1 MANVAFKRGLESSLA
16 KSLYNYAGSDAVQV
30 TEGTFYLTSDTNRL
44 FIGKNVEGKGV
55 RAVPVN
61 QGALPVPSVDSLP
74 SAEAAIPGQFYY
86 VTSSN
91 ILCVS
96 SKGKWVQINPNTDT
110 TLSTRVTTGEVH
122 TAGGKT
128 FVQVKDVITDTSNMT
143 FTGHHGIEGGVGL
156 EVTVTE
162 VTDGLVKYPVI
173 KLTPSVYKI
182 STVVNESAASG
193 KGSVDIVVN
202 DGSAGDVH
210 KSTVSFTAGNNV
222 KIASSGEGKVT
233 VSATDTTLKQSA
245 SSMSF
250 NANGQ
255 LSVNIA
261 DTAGNT
267 VTVTETPKI
276 KLGDNA
282 TEYTFNGAVATLP
295 VYTKTE
301 VDAIK
306 KDLNAMHYKG
316 TAKGGVLATTASIGD
331 TYKIVGNDFT
341 IAKSVVNNVAD
352 LSYNTSTNSIA
363 LKHGDLI
370 IATGT
375 EVDGVITAATLKWDV
390 IESGE
395 QGYVNTTYRIVKAS
409 TGHGFEFQDRNGNNT
424 EAKFT
429 VESNGYMT
437 VSSSATGTENENI
450 VVKVNHN
457 EQANIPA
464 VTSNAAGEKKTQIKT
479 QSLKFSIPVLSY
491 DKAGHLTKVEYQ
503 EYEVVDTHVTV
514 KNKGTTGSVENG
526 VATISH
532 IIDIDSVEYA
542 MQMEL
547 ASSSLNISAS
557 TVEVDK
563 KTGQTKTKV
572 TIDLEWGTF

>member
-16 KSLYNYAGSDAVQV
+16 KSLYNYAGADAVQV

-44 FIGKNVEGKGV
+44 YIGKSIDGKGI

-96 SKGKWVQINPNTDT
+96 SNGKWVQINPNTDT

-128 FVQVKDVITDTSNMT
+128 FVQVKDVITDTSKNT
-143 FTGHHGIEGGVGL
+143 FEGHHGIEGGVGL

-162 VTDGLVKYPVI
+162 VTDGAAKYPVI

-182 STVVNESAASG
+182 STVVNESAAGG
-193 KGSVDIVVN
+193 KGSVDIVIN
-202 DGSAGDVH
+202 DDSAGDVH

-222 KIASSGEGKVT
+222 TIASGGEGKVT
-233 VSATDTTLKQSA
+233 VSAKDTTLKQET

-250 NANGQ
+250 DANGK
-255 LSVNIA
+255 LSVTID
-261 DTAGNT
+261 DTDGST
-267 VTVTETPKI
+267 VTVDATPKI
-276 KLGDNA
+276 KLGNNA
-282 TEYTFNGAVATLP
+282 TEYTFKGAVATLP
-295 VYTKTE
+295 VYTKAE

-316 TAKGGVLATTASIGD
+316 TAKNGVLATTASIGD

-341 IAKSVVNNVAD
+341 IAKTAVNNVAD

-409 TGHGFEFQDRNGNNT
+409 AGHGFEFQDRNGNST

-437 VSSSATGTENENI
+437 VSSSATGNENENI

-464 VTSNAAGEKKTQIKT
+464 AANNAAGEKKTQTKT
-479 QSLKFSIPVLSY
+479 QPLTFSIPVLSY

-503 EYEVVDTHVTV
+503 EYTVVDTHVTV
-514 KNKGTTGSVENG
+514 KNKGTTGSAENG

-532 IIDIDSVEYA
+532 IIDIDSIEYA
-542 MQMEL
+542 MQMQL
-547 ASSSLNISAS
+547 ASSSLKISTA
-557 TVEVDK
+557 TTEV
-563 KTGQTKTKV
+563 TGKPPVTKV

>member
-16 KSLYNYAGSDAVQV
+16 KSLYNYAGADAVQV

-44 FIGKNVEGKGV
+44 YIGKSIDGKGI

-96 SKGKWVQINPNTDT
+96 SNGKWVQINPNTDT

-128 FVQVKDVITDTSNMT
+128 FVQVKDVITDTSKMA

-162 VTDGLVKYPVI
+162 VTDGAAKYPVI

-193 KGSVDIVVN
+193 KGSVDIVIN
-202 DGSAGDVH
+202 DDSAGDVH
-210 KSTVSFTAGNNV
+210 KSTVSFTAGKNV

-233 VSATDTTLKQSA
+233 VSATDTTLKQA
-245 SSMSF
+245 GSSMSF
-250 NANGQ
+250 DANGQ
-255 LSVNIA
+255 LSVTIN
-261 DTAGNT
+261 DTNGT
-267 VTVTETPKI
+267 SVTVMETPKI
-276 KLGDNA
+276 KLGNNA
-282 TEYTFNGAVATLP
+282 TEYTFNGAIATLP
-295 VYTKTE
+295 VYTKSE

-316 TAKGGVLATTASIGD
+316 TAKGGILATTASIGD

-341 IAKSVVNNVAD
+341 IAKTAVNNVAD
-352 LSYNTSTNSIA
+352 LSYDTSKTSIA

-409 TGHGFEFQDRNGNNT
+409 TGHGFEFQDRNGKST

-437 VSSSATGTENENI
+437 VSSSASGNENENI

-457 EQANIPA
+457 EQAGIPA
-464 VTSNAAGEKKTQIKT
+464 AVSKAAEEKKTQVKT

-514 KNKGTTGSVENG
+514 KNKGTTGSAENG

-532 IIDIDSVEYA
+532 IIDIDSIEYA
-542 MQMEL
+542 MQMQL
-547 ASSSLNISAS
+547 ASSSLKISTS
-557 TVEVDK
+557 TTES
-563 KTGQTKTKV
+563 TGKPPITKV

>member
-16 KSLYNYAGSDAVQV
+16 KSLYNYVGADAVQV

-44 FIGKNVEGKGV
+44 YIGKNIDGKGV

-96 SKGKWVQINPNTDT
+96 SNGKWVQINPNTDT

-128 FVQVKDVITDTSNMT
+128 FVQVKDVITDSSTMS
-143 FTGHHGIEGGVGL
+143 FIGHHGIEGGVGL

-162 VTDGLVKYPVI
+162 VTDGAAKYPVI

-182 STVVNESAASG
+182 STVVNESGAGGHGAA
-193 KGSVDIVVN
+193 DIIIN

-210 KSTVSFTAGNNV
+210 KSTVSFSAGANV
-222 KIASSGEGKVT
+222 KITSGGEGKVT
-233 VSATDTTLKQSA
+233 VSATDTTLKQA
-245 SSMSF
+245 GSSMGF
-250 NANGQ
+250 DANGQ
-255 LSVNIA
+255 LSVTIN
-261 DTAGNT
+261 DTNGT
-267 VTVTETPKI
+267 SVTVMETPKI

-306 KDLNAMHYKG
+306 RDLNAMHYKG
-316 TAKGGVLATTASIGD
+316 TAKGGILATTASIGD

-341 IAKSVVNNVAD
+341 IAKTAVNNVAD
-352 LSYNTSTNSIA
+352 LSYNTSSNSIA

-409 TGHGFEFQDRNGNNT
+409 TGHGFEFQDRNGFTT

-429 VESNGYMT
+429 VESNNYMT
-437 VSSSATGTENENI
+437 VSSSATGNENENI
-450 VVKVNHN
+450 VLKVNHN
-457 EQANIPA
+457 EQAGIPTA
-464 VTSNAAGEKKTQIKT
+464 VSKSAEEKKTQIKT
-479 QSLKFSIPVLSY
+479 QPLKFSIPVLSY

-503 EYEVVDTHVTV
+503 EYEVVDTHVKIV
-514 KNKGTTGSVENG
+514 NKGTSSSVENG
-526 VATISH
+526 IATISH
-532 IIDIDSVEYA
+532 IINLDGIDYD

-547 ASSSLNISAS
+547 ASSSLNMSAS
-557 TVEVDK
+557 TIEVDK
-563 KTGQTKTKV
+563 ETHQTKTTV

>member
-1 MANVAFKRGLESSLA
+1 MANVAFKRGLESNLA
-16 KSLYNYAGSDAVQV
+16 KSLYNYAGADAVQV

-44 FIGKNVEGKGV
+44 YIGKSIDGKGV

-96 SKGKWVQINPNTDT
+96 SNGKWVQINPNTDT

-182 STVVNESAASG
+182 STVVNESGAGG
-193 KGSVDIVVN
+193 KGSADIVVN

-210 KSTVSFTAGNNV
+210 KSTVSFSAGENV
-222 KIASSGEGKVT
+222 KITSGGEGKVT
-233 VSATDTTLKQSA
+233 VTAKDTTLKQEG
-245 SSMSF
+245 SSMGF
-250 NANGQ
+250 DANGQ
-255 LSVNIA
+255 LSITIN
-261 DTAGNT
+261 DTNGT
-267 VTVTETPKI
+267 PVTVMETPKI
-276 KLGDNA
+276 KLGNNA
-282 TEYTFNGAVATLP
+282 TEYTFNGAIATLP
-295 VYTKTE
+295 VYTKSE

-316 TAKGGVLATTASIGD
+316 TAKNGVLATTASIGD

-352 LSYNTSTNSIA
+352 LSYNTSTNSIG

-409 TGHGFEFQDRNGNNT
+409 TGHGFEFQDRNGNST

-437 VSSSATGTENENI
+437 VSSSATGNENENI

-464 VTSNAAGEKKTQIKT
+464 ATSNKAEEKKTQIKT

-491 DKAGHLTKVEYQ
+491 DKAGHLTKV
-503 EYEVVDTHVTV
+503 
-514 KNKGTTGSVENG
+514 
-526 VATISH
+526 
-532 IIDIDSVEYA
+532 
-542 MQMEL
+542 
-547 ASSSLNISAS
+547 
-557 TVEVDK
+557 
-563 KTGQTKTKV
+563 
-572 TIDLEWGTF
+572 

>member
-1 MANVAFKRGLESSLA
+1 MANVAFKRGLETSLA
-16 KSLYNYAGSDAVQV
+16 KSLYNYAGADAVQV

-44 FIGKNVEGKGV
+44 YIGKSIDGKGV

-61 QGALPVPSVDSLP
+61 QGALPVPSVDALP

-86 VTSSN
+86 VSSSN

-96 SKGKWVQINPNTDT
+96 SNGKWVQINPNTDT
-110 TLSTRVTTGEVH
+110 SLSTRTTTGVVH

-128 FVQVKDVITDTSNMT
+128 FVQVSDVITDTSSNS
-143 FTGHHGIEGGVGL
+143 FVGQYGIEGSVGL

-162 VTDGLVKYPVI
+162 VTDGLAKYPVI
-173 KLTPSVYKI
+173 KLTPSVYRV
-182 STVVNESAASG
+182 SAVVDTSAASG
-193 KGSVDIVVN
+193 KGAVDIVVD
-202 DGSAGDVH
+202 DGSADDVH
-210 KSTVSFTAGNNV
+210 KSTISFTAGSNV
-222 KIASSGEGKVT
+222 KITSGGEGKVNIA
-233 VSATDTTLKQSA
+233 ATDTVLNQA
-245 SSMSF
+245 QSSMGF
-250 NANGQ
+250 DANGK

-261 DTAGNT
+261 DTDGNT
-267 VTVTETPKI
+267 VTVDATPKI
-276 KLGDNA
+276 KLGTNA

-295 VYTKTE
+295 VYTKAE

-316 TAKGGVLATTASIGD
+316 TAKNGVLATTASIGD
-331 TYKIVGNDFT
+331 TYKIVGNEFQ
-341 IAKSVVNNVAD
+341 IATNIVNNASD
-352 LSYNTSTNSIA
+352 LSYDTTKANVN

-375 EVDGVITAATLKWDV
+375 EVDGVITAATLKWDIV
-390 IESGE
+390 ESGE

-409 TGHGFEFQDRNGNNT
+409 SGHGFEFQDRNGNVT

-429 VESNGYMT
+429 VESNGYMA
-437 VSSSATGTENENI
+437 VSSSASGAENENI
-450 VVKVNHN
+450 VLTLNHK

-464 VTSNAAGEKKTQIKT
+464 AVNKTAGEKETQTKT
-479 QSLKFSIPVLSY
+479 QSLTFSIPVLSY

-503 EYEVVDTHVTV
+503 EYTVVDTHVTV
-514 KNKGTTGSVENG
+514 ASKGTLGSAENG

-532 IIDIDSVEYA
+532 IIDIDSIEHI
-542 MQMEL
+542 MQMQI
-547 ASSSLNISAS
+547 ASSSLKVSTSES
-557 TVEVDK
+557 TVDGKPV
-563 KTGQTKTKV
+563 TKV

>member
-16 KSLYNYAGSDAVQV
+16 KSLYNYAGADAVQV

-44 FIGKNVEGKGV
+44 YIGKNVTGKGI

-96 SKGKWVQINPNTDT
+96 SNGKWVQINPNTDT

-128 FVQVKDVITDTSNMT
+128 FVQVKDVITDTSPMD
-143 FTGHHGIEGGVGL
+143 FVGQYGIEGGVGL

-162 VTDGLVKYPVI
+162 ITDGATKYPVI

-182 STVVNESAASG
+182 STVVDTSAASG
-193 KGSVDIVVN
+193 KGAVDIVIN

-210 KSTVSFTAGNNV
+210 KSTVSFTAGSNV
-222 KIASSGEGKVT
+222 KIASGGEGKVT

-250 NANGQ
+250 DANGQ

-276 KLGDNA
+276 KLGNNA
-282 TEYTFNGAVATLP
+282 TEYTFNGAIATLP

-316 TAKGGVLATTASIGD
+316 TAKGGVLATNASIGD

-341 IAKSVVNNVAD
+341 IAKTAVNNVAD

-429 VESNGYMT
+429 VESNNYMT
-437 VSSSATGTENENI
+437 VSSSATGNENENI
-450 VVKVNHN
+450 VLKVNHN
-457 EQANIPA
+457 EQAGIPA
-464 VTSNAAGEKKTQIKT
+464 AATNTAGEKVTQTKTQPLT
-479 QSLKFSIPVLSY
+479 FSIPVLSY

-503 EYEVVDTHVTV
+503 EYTVVDTHVTV
-514 KNKGTTGSVENG
+514 KNKGTTGSAENG

>member
-1 MANVAFKRGLESSLA
+1 MANVAFKRGLESNLA
-16 KSLYNYAGSDAVQV
+16 KSLYNYAGADAVQV

-44 FIGKNVEGKGV
+44 YIGKSIDGKGI

-96 SKGKWVQINPNTDT
+96 SNGKWVQINPNTDT

-128 FVQVKDVITDTSNMT
+128 FVQVKDVITDTSKMT

-162 VTDGLVKYPVI
+162 VTDGAVKYPVI

-193 KGSVDIVVN
+193 RGSVDIVVN

-210 KSTVSFTAGNNV
+210 KSTVSFTAGSNV
-222 KIASSGEGKVT
+222 KIASGGEGKVT

-250 NANGQ
+250 DANGQ

-276 KLGDNA
+276 KLGNNA
-282 TEYTFNGAVATLP
+282 TEYTFNGAIATLP

-306 KDLNAMHYKG
+306 KDLNAMRYKG

-341 IAKSVVNNVAD
+341 IAKNVVNNVAD
-352 LSYNTSTNSIA
+352 LSYNTSTNSIG

-409 TGHGFEFQDRNGNNT
+409 TGHGFEFQDRNGNST

-437 VSSSATGTENENI
+437 VSSSATGNENENI

-457 EQANIPA
+457 EQAGIPA
-464 VTSNAAGEKKTQIKT
+464 AVSKAAEEKKTQIKT

-514 KNKGTTGSVENG
+514 KNKGTTGSAENG
-526 VATISH
+526 IATISH
-532 IIDIDSVEYA
+532 IIDIDSIEYA
-542 MQMEL
+542 MQMQL
-547 ASSSLNISAS
+547 ASSSLKISTS
-557 TVEVDK
+557 TTEV
-563 KTGQTKTKV
+563 TGKPPVTKV

>member
-1 MANVAFKRGLESSLA
+1 MANVAFKRGLETSLA
-16 KSLYNYAGSDAVQV
+16 KSLYNYAGADAVQV

-44 FIGKNVEGKGV
+44 YIGKNITGKGV

-96 SKGKWVQINPNTDT
+96 SNGKWVQINPNTDT
-110 TLSTRVTTGEVH
+110 ALSTRTTTGVVH

-128 FVQVKDVITDTSNMT
+128 FVQVSDVITDTANNS
-143 FTGHHGIEGGVGL
+143 FTGFHGIEGSIGL
-156 EVTVTE
+156 DVSVTE

-173 KLTPSVYKI
+173 KLTPSVYKV
-182 STVVNESAASG
+182 SVAVNEGAASG
-193 KGSVDIVVN
+193 KGAVDISVN

-210 KSTVSFTAGNNV
+210 KSTVTFTAGNNV
-222 KIASSGEGKVT
+222 TIASGGEGKVT
-233 VSATDTTLKQSA
+233 VAAKDTTLKQA
-245 SSMSF
+245 TSSMSF
-250 NANGQ
+250 NANGE
-255 LSVNIA
+255 LSVTID
-261 DTAGNT
+261 DTDGNA
-267 VTVTETPKI
+267 VTVKATPKI

-295 VYTKTE
+295 VYTKSE

-306 KDLNAMHYKG
+306 RDLNAMHYKG

-331 TYKIVGNDFT
+331 TYKIVGNDFE

-352 LSYNTSTNSIA
+352 LSYDTSKNAIA

-375 EVDGVITAATLKWDV
+375 ESNGVITAATLKWDV

-429 VESNGYMT
+429 VESNNYMT
-437 VSSSATGTENENI
+437 VSSSTTGTENENI
-450 VVKVNHN
+450 VLKVNHN
-457 EQANIPA
+457 EQAGIPA
-464 VTSNAAGEKKTQIKT
+464 AVNKAAEEKKTQTKT
-479 QSLKFSIPVLSY
+479 QPLKFSIPVLSY

-514 KNKGTTGSVENG
+514 TNKGTTSSVENG

-547 ASSSLNISAS
+547 ASSSLNISTS
-557 TVEVDK
+557 TVEVDA
-563 KTGQTKTKV
+563 KTHQTKTKV